1 MTIGRM
7 DRTPHNYDPLKVGMS
22 VSSTKEF
29 NICGHEFVKVS
40 PTEQ

>member
-1 MTIGRM
+1 MGRTHHNILNS
-7 DRTPHNYDPLKVGMS
+7 DRVEMS